1 MISVP
6 GTINIRSIE
15 GRFGSFNVGT
25 LECSIGSFTVKDSS
39 IEEFDEGS
47 YTGDFVIEKIKPNS
61 YFHSGRM
68 VVEVRA
74 FLSAIMLKRDAPPQ
88 PVLAESFEQ
97 DPLEEDMADLP
108 VGHHAGSGNSAHF
121 IEDAPV
127 LDEDSALQSL
137 FGFLYPLGNCVKL
150 DPTINRALF
159 RQQKDHLK
167 ANGYRFV
174 ASEQHWIKE

>member
-6 GTINIRSIE
+6 GTINIRSIP
-15 GRFGSFNVGT
+15 GRFGCFNVGT
-25 LECSIGSFTVKDSS
+25 LDCSIGSFTVKDSS

-47 YTGDFVIEKIKPNS
+47 YSGDFVIEKIKPNS
-61 YFHSGRM
+61 YFSSGRM

-74 FLSAIMLKRDAPPQ
+74 FLSAIMLKRDASPQ
-88 PVLAESFEQ
+88 PVQFENFEQ
-97 DPLEEDMADLP
+97 DPIEEDMVDLP
-108 VGHHAGSGNSAHF
+108 VDHFAG
-121 IEDAPV
+121 DAIPAV
-127 LDEDSALQSL
+127 LVGEAPILDEEGELANL

-167 ANGYRFV
+167 ANGYRFI
-174 ASEQHWIKE
+174 ASEQHWVKE